1 MRLKPIHIL
10 LLASLLIRSLLAGW
24 IELGNDE
31 AYYWTYA
38 LFPDWSHYDH
48 PGMVGWVMQ
57 LFSLNLL
64 FDSEFFLRLGSL
76 VFMTLNT
83 WLVYRIGLELKDER
97 TGLLAALLYTA
108 SVYAF
113 VITGVFILPDTP
125 LNLFWL
131 LAFRRLLRYVRDT
144 APQAATAPRHP
155 RDWRKPSKHL
165 LLAGLYIGLSILSK
179 YSGAFL
185 WVGFLAY
192 LLLHDRKQ
200 FKNPYLYLAALLTAL
215 CCLPI
220 LWWNLQN
227 DFISFRFHG
236 ERVGFFGT
244 LTPGNFFKELGGEV
258 LYNNPVNV
266 GVALLAAIAAFRRK
280 LPLERPAQR
289 LLLLTALPM
298 IGLFLLVSL
307 TRPTLPHWS
316 GPAYNLLVLLSAVW
330 LTTRSPKRQRRWITA
345 SLAVLALIL
354 VVGVAEIKTGFIP
367 LDRHEEPQRIGKD
380 DISLDLYGWRQ
391 AGEKFAAFR
400 TQEIAEGRMHEGDA
414 IIGNSWF
421 PTASIDYYI
430 ARPLGLKVLGYGPL
444 ERIHKYQWINE
455 ERGGFTKKADYWYLA
470 DSHYF
475 IDPEKA
481 YAYVNFKNI
490 ELAGVIPIE
499 RNGKVVR
506 NLLVYE
512 CKSLVYGP
520 PTLEEIRTNH

>member
-131 LAFRRLLRYVRDT
+131 LAFRRLLRYVRET
-144 APQAATAPRHP
+144 SPQAATAPRRH

-215 CCLPI
+215 CCLP
-220 LWWNLQN
+220 
-227 DFISFRFHG
+227 SYG
-236 ERVGFFGT
+236 GT
-244 LTPGNFFKELGGEV
+244 SKT
-258 LYNNPVNV
+258 
-266 GVALLAAIAAFRRK
+266 
-280 LPLERPAQR
+280 
-289 LLLLTALPM
+289 T
-298 IGLFLLVSL
+298 S
-307 TRPTLPHWS
+307 
-316 GPAYNLLVLLSAVW
+316 SA
-330 LTTRSPKRQRRWITA
+330 SASTA
-345 SLAVLALIL
+345 SGSA
-354 VVGVAEIKTGFIP
+354 
-367 LDRHEEPQRIGKD
+367 
-380 DISLDLYGWRQ
+380 SS
-391 AGEKFAAFR
+391 
-400 TQEIAEGRMHEGDA
+400 GR
-414 IIGNSWF
+414 
-421 PTASIDYYI
+421 
-430 ARPLGLKVLGYGPL
+430 
-444 ERIHKYQWINE
+444 
-455 ERGGFTKKADYWYLA
+455 
-470 DSHYF
+470 
-475 IDPEKA
+475 
-481 YAYVNFKNI
+481 
-490 ELAGVIPIE
+490 
-499 RNGKVVR
+499 
-506 NLLVYE
+506 
-512 CKSLVYGP
+512 
-520 PTLEEIRTNH
+520 